1 MKDHYFV
8 SVYIFL
14 TKKHCSWNVQT
25 GAAYGPTKTWITNED
40 LNYQIFDMQKRFSLK
55 LQS

>member
-25 GAAYGPTKTWITNED
+25 GAAYGPTKTWITKSSTCRND
-40 LNYQIFDMQKRFSLK
+40 SR
-55 LQS
+55 